1 MNLNEVRQQEVI
13 ELCKNLVKIP
23 SLSGQE
29 KEVAAYIEMFAKDN
43 GFDESNIDSLGNVT
57 LVMNGKEEG
66 PVIVMD
72 GHIDTVPVIEANW
85 TVDPYSGLEKDGKI
99 YGRGSTDMKG
109 AVASMILAAK
119 YFAEDTDKNFK
130 GKIVVSCSVH
140 EECFEGVATR
150 EVSAQYK
157 PDYVVIGEATNLKLN
172 NGQRG
177 RAEVVVE
184 TFGKSAHSSNPDAG
198 INAVNKMV
206 KLIQAINELEV
217 NTHPILGKGILE
229 LTDIVSSPYPGAS
242 VVPSNARV
250 TFDRR
255 LLVNETK
262 ESVLAPIQD
271 IINRLKQ
278 EDEQFDAAVY
288 YSSGKELCYTGATI
302 EAERFFPA
310 WLYDEEEEFV
320 SQTLKNLQGILPE
333 TTLSHYSFC
342 TNGSH
347 FAGEAGIPTIGF
359 GPSFEHLAHI
369 DDEYIEKDQ
378 LLKATAGYISILN
391 TLSNLKG
398 GKVHV

>member
-1 MNLNEVRQQEVI
+1 MLSIGREVQVI
-13 ELCKNLVKIP
+13 DLCKELVKIP

-29 KEVAAYIEMFAKDN
+29 SYVANFIQQFAKEN
-43 GFDESNIDSLGNVT
+43 GFDEVNVDSLGNVT
-57 LVMNGKEEG
+57 LVMNGQEEG

-72 GHIDTVPVIEANW
+72 GHIDTVPVFEENW
-85 TVDPYSGLEKDGKI
+85 TPDPYSGLEKDGKI

-109 AVASMILAAK
+109 AVAAMILSAK
-119 YFAEDTDKNFK
+119 YFAEDTNKNFK
-130 GKIVVSCSVH
+130 GKVIISCSVH

-150 EVSAQYK
+150 AVSEQYQ

-184 TFGKSAHSSNPDAG
+184 TFGKSVHSSNPEAG

-206 KLIQAINELEV
+206 KLIQVINELDV
-217 NTHPILGKGILE
+217 NTHPVLGRGILE

-262 ESVLAPIQD
+262 ESVLKPIEE
-271 IINRLKQ
+271 IIERLKQ
-278 EDEQFDAAVY
+278 EDEQFNATVY
-288 YSSGKELCYTGATI
+288 YSSGKELCYTGETI

-310 WLYDEEEEFV
+310 WLYDEDKDFV
-320 SQTLKNLQGILPE
+320 AQTLQNLKKLLPDV
-333 TTLSHYSFC
+333 TLSHYSFC

-347 FAGEAGIPTIGF
+347 FAGEANIPTIGF

-369 DDEYIEKDQ
+369 DDEYIEVDQ
-378 LLKATAGYISILN
+378 LIKATAGYMSILN